1 MSVHDLS
8 CDADVVHPYLHLC
21 GLMKSCSILSALVF
35 ETACTIC
42 NNTYSTSICIGF
54 PPIITASSCLS
65 LAVAIC
71 ARGGVGSVEMLDLLS
86 TTVSEYLVSLNLNE
100 DQSKRAAIAIQ
111 MMYSEL
117 N

>member
-1 MSVHDLS
+1 M
-8 CDADVVHPYLHLC
+8 
-21 GLMKSCSILSALVF
+21 LSALVF

-42 NNTYSTSICIGF
+42 NDTYLTSICIDF
-54 PPIITASSCLS
+54 PPMIIASSCLS

-71 ARGGVGSVEMLDLLS
+71 TRGGVGSVEMLDLLS
-86 TTVSEYLVSLNLNE
+86 TTVSEYFVSLNLNE
-100 DQSKRAAIAIQ
+100 DQSKRATMAIQ